1 MNYFLMLLIDKPLLF
16 DLFFV
21 YLLNINS
28 LTNYTITIKMVEN
41 IVVSNFK
48 KCLLIVHLCLF
59 VTLKQTRVI
68 SFVLTYCI
76 LPCSKS

>member
-1 MNYFLMLLIDKPLLF
+1 MNYFLMVLIDKPFLF
-16 DLFFV
+16 GLFFV

-28 LTNYTITIKMVEN
+28 LTNYTITIKIVEN
-41 IVVSNFK
+41 TVVLNFK

-68 SFVLTYCI
+68 FFVLTYCMTI
-76 LPCSKS
+76 P